1 MNTQEIINKYQ
12 QAIIQIATQ
21 TGTGTGFYLK
31 AADLIITN
39 NHVVNNTPEVTIQ
52 GKLFERQLSKVL
64 YTDQKHDLAFLQPPA
79 NIELPEVAIGNYDA
93 MEDGDNVIAIGHP
106 YNLSYSATQGVI
118 SKVNRIRDGL
128 KYIQIDAAIN
138 PGNSGG
144 PLVDYAGEVIG
155 VNSFIIKGGDN
166 LGFALPA
173 SYLKEAIDLYLPVRG
188 QEATRCHSCDSL
200 VTASNIENNKYCPNC
215 GSEVKLLQ
223 IPEKEVELMGI
234 AKLIEDI
241 LKELGKDVRLAR
253 DGANQWSVKE
263 GSAKINISYNPD
275 NYFIAGDAY
284 LCQMPPDAAKIKPLY
299 QYLLHENNKPMGLVL
314 SCQKNNIVL
323 SRLLYDLDMTKESG
337 IEEFKNLFLQ
347 ADHYDDYLKNEFG
360 CIARLEE

>member
-31 AADLIITN
+31 AYDLIVTN

-52 GKLFERQLSKVL
+52 GKLFEKQLSRVF
-64 YTDQKHDLAFLQPPA
+64 YTDTKHDLAFLQPPSGVD
-79 NIELPEVAIGNYDA
+79 LPEVNIGHYDA
-93 MEDGDNVIAIGHP
+93 MKDGDNVIAIGHP

-118 SKVNRIRDGL
+118 SKVDRIREGL
-128 KYIQIDAAIN
+128 KYIQVDAAIN

-144 PLVDYAGEVIG
+144 PLVDYVGDVIG

-173 SYLKEAIDLYLPVRG
+173 SYLQEAIDLYLPHKG
-188 QEATRCHSCDSL
+188 QEATRCPSCDSL
-200 VTASNIENNKYCPNC
+200 VTAANIDNNKYCPNC
-215 GSEVKLLQ
+215 GSEVTLLL
-223 IPEKEVELMGI
+223 IPKKEAELMGV

-241 LKELGKDVRLAR
+241 LKDLGKDVRLAR
-253 DGANQWSVKE
+253 DGANQWSVKQ
-263 GSAKINISYNPD
+263 GSAKINISYNSD
-275 NYFIAGDAY
+275 NFFIAGDAY
-284 LCQMPPDAAKIKPLY
+284 LCQMPLEATRIKPLY
-299 QYLLHENNKPMGLVL
+299 QYLLQENNKSTGLVL
-314 SCQKNNIVL
+314 SCNKNNIVL
-323 SRLLYDLDMTKESG
+323 SRLLYDLDMTRESG
-337 IEEFKNLFLQ
+337 VEEFKSLFER

-360 CIARLEE
+360 CTARLEE

>member
-31 AADLIITN
+31 TADLIITN

-52 GKLFERQLSKVL
+52 GKLFEKQLSRVL
-64 YTDQKHDLAFLQPPA
+64 YTDPKHDLAFLQPPSGVD
-79 NIELPEVAIGNYDA
+79 LPEVTMGHYDL
-93 MEDGDNVIAIGHP
+93 MKDGDNVIAIGHP

-118 SKVNRIRDGL
+118 SKVDRIREGL

-144 PLVDYAGEVIG
+144 PLVDYAGDVIG

-173 SYLKEAIDLYLPVRG
+173 SYLKEAIDLYLPHKG
-188 QEATRCHSCDSL
+188 QEAVRCSSCDSL
-200 VTASNIENNKYCPNC
+200 VTAENIDNNKYCPNC

-223 IPEKEVELMGI
+223 VPEKEAELMGV

-241 LKELGKDVRLAR
+241 LKDLGKDVRLAR
-253 DGANQWSVKE
+253 DGSNQWSVKQ

-284 LCQMPPDAAKIKPLY
+284 LCQMPMEAAKIKPLY
-299 QYLLHENNKPMGLVL
+299 QYLLQENNKSHGLVL
-314 SCQKNNIVL
+314 SCNKNNIVL
-323 SRLLYDLDMTKESG
+323 SRLLYDLDMTRESG
-337 IEEFKNLFLQ
+337 VEEFRHLFEQ

-360 CIARLEE
+360 CTARLEE

>member
-31 AADLIITN
+31 TAGLIITN

-52 GKLFERQLSKVL
+52 GKLFEKQLSRVL
-64 YTDQKHDLAFLQPPA
+64 YTDPKHDLAFLQPPSGV
-79 NIELPEVAIGNYDA
+79 ELPEVNMGNYDL
-93 MEDGDNVIAIGHP
+93 MKDGDNVIAIGHP

-118 SKVNRIRDGL
+118 SKVDRIREGL

-144 PLVDYAGEVIG
+144 PLVDYAGDVIG

-173 SYLKEAIDLYLPVRG
+173 SYLKEAIDLYLPYKG
-188 QEATRCHSCDSL
+188 QEAVRCSSCDSL
-200 VTASNIENNKYCPNC
+200 VTAGNIDNNKYCPNC

-223 IPEKEVELMGI
+223 VPEKEAELMGV

-253 DGANQWSVKE
+253 DGTNQWSVKQ

-284 LCQMPPDAAKIKPLY
+284 LCQMPPEAAKIKPLY
-299 QYLLHENNKPMGLVL
+299 QYLLQENNKSHGLVL
-314 SCQKNNIVL
+314 SCNKNNIVL
-323 SRLLYDLDMTKESG
+323 SRLFYDLDMTRESG
-337 IEEFKNLFLQ
+337 IEEFRNLFEQ

-360 CIARLEE
+360 CTARLEE